1 MSERKALVVQMQTPA
16 DETGERKDMFPR
28 TVAQAIE
35 YFDKNGNQT
44 TLENFLRK
52 YIEYGGEATPEEI
65 LYVSETEPD
74 HECLWAKVKS
84 IETGE
89 E

>member
-16 DETGERKDMFPR
+16 DETGKRKDMFPR

-35 YFDKNGNQT
+35 YFDKDGNQT

-52 YIEYGGEATPEEI
+52 NIEDGGAIRQDIPY
-65 LYVSETEPD
+65 LSETEPD
-74 HECLWAKVKS
+74 HSCLWAKVKS